1 MSFCQV
7 ASHRKLE
14 HILVLLNKY
23 KNNVAVLEQAL
34 KNLFTLHRNRVDLG
48 YSSAHIE
55 PQLFE
60 VRFGVFLGVILG
72 VCFVFSV
79 ISLGEVSC
87 TGFTVD

>member
-1 MSFCQV
+1 M

-60 VRFGVFLGVILG
+60 V
-72 VCFVFSV
+72 
-79 ISLGEVSC
+79 
-87 TGFTVD
+87 GFKNSTSAFY

>member
-1 MSFCQV
+1 MFNENFTSRSSAVSKVASSAIFIVSSQV

-60 VRFGVFLGVILG
+60 V
-72 VCFVFSV
+72 
-79 ISLGEVSC
+79 
-87 TGFTVD
+87 GFKNSTSAFY